1 MAAEVSVPVD
11 PGSRSGWRTST
22 VVWVLV
28 GSLVAAAALVVV
40 AGLVVVHVITS
51 PCKAYPT
58 SRVAL
63 PPVTAS
69 PQQVTEAFVAA
80 LNAGDYDTTTALM
93 YPRAKAEL
101 WDQTDFIFGP
111 SYFGHICE
119 IANFQITNV
128 KSPGVGGGG
137 TPGLTRYHPV
147 ETTDV
152 IANFDMVTKGES
164 PVFDGVFGPPEGR
177 FDLTGGGAIR
187 LGRDKPTD
195 RWQILQLDED
205 PA

>member
-1 MAAEVSVPVD
+1 MMAAEVSVPAD
-11 PGSRSGWRTST
+11 PDSRSGWRTST

-28 GSLVAAAALVVV
+28 GSLVGAAALVVA
-40 AGLVVVHVITS
+40 AGLIVHHVITS

-80 LNAGDYDTTTALM
+80 LNAGDYDTMTALM

-101 WDQTDFIFGP
+101 WDQDKVVGP

-119 IANFQITNV
+119 IANFQITGV
-128 KSPGVGGGG
+128 HSPGVGGGR
-137 TPGLTRYHPV
+137 TPGLTHYQPA

-152 IANFDMVTKGES
+152 TATFDMVTKGEDDT
-164 PVFDGVFGPPEGR
+164 FDGVFGPPEGR

-187 LGRDKPTD
+187 LGRDKASD
-195 RWQILQLDED
+195 RWQILQLDEN

>member
-1 MAAEVSVPVD
+1 MAEVSVPAG
-11 PGSRSGWRTST
+11 PESRSGWRTST
-22 VVWVLV
+22 VVWALV
-28 GSLVAAAALVVV
+28 GSLVAAVALAVA
-40 AGLVVVHVITS
+40 AGLIVHHVITS

-63 PPVTAS
+63 PPATAS

-80 LNAGDYDTTTALM
+80 LNAGDYDTMTALM

-101 WDQTDFIFGP
+101 WDTDNILGP
-111 SYFGHICE
+111 TYFGHICE
-119 IANFQITNV
+119 IANFQITGV
-128 KSPGVGGGG
+128 PSPGVGGGG
-137 TPGLTRYHPV
+137 TPGLTHYQPA

-152 IANFDMVTKGES
+152 LATFDMVTKGED
-164 PVFDGVFGPPEGR
+164 PNFDGVFGPPEGR

-187 LGRDKPTD
+187 LGRDQPSD
-195 RWQILQLDED
+195 RWQVLQLDED